1 MNEGLFNPVRS
12 GIEYI
17 DGWMLTGYAAQK
29 AMLSISFSK
38 IVANIKNGEP
48 TVEDTAAVRLWSH
61 ICLYHLHWAATT
73 GRPSTIPTSYLKH
86 CNIILNFYDGTLE
99 DSLILAEIALY
110 ESVLQKMNERPSL
123 HSEDEEF
130 AEWKQKWNY
139 LLSLPT
145 SSFLKIGYSSA
156 CLILTTKWLEDLGD
170 DLRSAAFL
178 SNSPLGNDAP
188 VPSRTQHSD
197 KTNPKAA
204 LLSLRARSLMHARSI
219 LETFLQMPHF
229 LKNGIMSNRCLCL
242 GYSALILAHYGE
254 LHSDPQDKHSLHL
267 VSRLEDW
274 LSKAPGKSA
283 VIKFATMAKQRLMTR
298 LSSGP
303 ANDEA
308 LGLTS
313 EKTSTKENNR
323 SYSLH
328 PASDGATAVDT
339 TGYET
344 HGDATFPNMEEFFSG
359 GFLGFQFE

>member
-1 MNEGLFNPVRS
+1 
-12 GIEYI
+12 
-17 DGWMLTGYAAQK
+17 
-29 AMLSISFSK
+29 
-38 IVANIKNGEP
+38 
-48 TVEDTAAVRLWSH
+48 
-61 ICLYHLHWAATT
+61 
-73 GRPSTIPTSYLKH
+73 
-86 CNIILNFYDGTLE
+86 
-99 DSLILAEIALY
+99 
-110 ESVLQKMNERPSL
+110 MNERPSL

-254 LHSDPQDKHSLHL
+254 LHSEPPDRHSLHL

-283 VIKFATMAKQRLMTR
+283 VIKFATMAKQRLMAR

-308 LGLTS
+308 LGLTT
-313 EKTSTKENNR
+313 EKTFTKENNG
-323 SYSLH
+323 SDSLNL
-328 PASDGATAVDT
+328 ALDGATAVNTGENIVAGRDSVHFWPDGT
-339 TGYET
+339 SAGYET

>member
-1 MNEGLFNPVRS
+1 
-12 GIEYI
+12 
-17 DGWMLTGYAAQK
+17 
-29 AMLSISFSK
+29 
-38 IVANIKNGEP
+38 
-48 TVEDTAAVRLWSH
+48 
-61 ICLYHLHWAATT
+61 
-73 GRPSTIPTSYLKH
+73 
-86 CNIILNFYDGTLE
+86 
-99 DSLILAEIALY
+99 
-110 ESVLQKMNERPSL
+110 MNERPPL
-123 HSEDEEF
+123 QSEDEEF

-139 LLSLPT
+139 LLCEQELSHNLHVQHELTFPPALPT

-156 CLILTTKWLEDLGD
+156 CLILTTKWLEDLGE

-188 VPSRTQHSD
+188 TPSRIRHSD
-197 KTNPKAA
+197 KTNTKAA
-204 LLSLRARSLMHARSI
+204 LLSLRARSLTHARSI

-229 LKNGIMSNRCLCL
+229 LKNAIMSNRCLCL

-254 LHSDPQDKHSLHL
+254 LHSELPDKHSLHL

-283 VIKFATMAKQRLMTR
+283 VIKFATMAKQRLMAR

-308 LGLTS
+308 LGLTTK
-313 EKTSTKENNR
+313 ETSTKENNE
-323 SYSLH
+323 SVSLH
-328 PASDGATAVDT
+328 PASDGATTVSTGGNNVAGGDPVHIWPDGT
-339 TGYET
+339 SAGYEA